1 MKVFRAVI
9 KDITKTFKGV
19 VEKYVSIDCI
29 VVVLNHGLSDYCE
42 MRVLTKTKLSQS
54 GLFLSYKRITKIP
67 MYRTKEKMN
76 YIIFKLFLC

>member
-19 VEKYVSIDCI
+19 VVKYVSIDCI

-54 GLFLSYKRITKIP
+54 GLFLSYKRITG
-67 MYRTKEKMN
+67 YRCTEQKK
-76 YIIFKLFLC
+76 K